1 MDAELI
7 RKAAV
12 AEGMVALRE
21 AAVRKM
27 LSGKTTFDEIIK
39 VVGEKTKGVRVS
51 GEGKRRET
59 FIISG
64 PLSLFHGKF
73 KFHSFHS

>member
-1 MDAELI
+1 M

-27 LSGKTTFDEIIK
+27 LSGENTFDEIIK
-39 VVGEKTKGVRVS
+39 VIGEKK
-51 GEGKRRET
+51 
-59 FIISG
+59 
-64 PLSLFHGKF
+64 
-73 KFHSFHS
+73 